1 MVSLMEK
8 YINGLLVKTSGNS
21 KNQPIIFIHGFP
33 FDHSMWDKQLKELG
47 KDYFCIS
54 YDIRGLGRSYVGDGQ
69 YTMEAFKDDLFF
81 LMEEFKIEKAIL
93 CGLSMGGYIALRAVE
108 FDQSRFTALI
118 LCDTKAEADNDNAK
132 LNRSG
137 AINKIN
143 TEGLE
148 SFVKGFIPPLF
159 SEEAPKENKNVYDS
173 TIEKAINYN
182 PLGVKG
188 SLFAMMSRTDTTP
201 FLKKIKIPTLL
212 LVGAQDKLTTP
223 QIMRDILKKIKDSEF
238 GIAPR
243 AGHMAPLEN
252 PGFINDMIRGFLKRR
267 L

>member
-1 MVSLMEK
+1 MEK

-21 KNQPIIFIHGFP
+21 KNQPIIFVHGFP
-33 FDHSMWDKQLKELG
+33 FDHSMWDKQLKELS
-47 KDYFCIS
+47 KEYYCIS

-69 YTMEAFKDDLFF
+69 YTMEAFKDDLFT
-81 LMEEFKIEKAIL
+81 LMAELNIEKTVL

-108 FDQSRFTALI
+108 FDEQRFNALI
-118 LCDTKAEADNDNAK
+118 LCDTKSEADSDAVK

-148 SFVKGFIPPLF
+148 SFVNGFVPPLF
-159 SEEAPKENKNVYDS
+159 AEEAPKENKSVYES
-173 TIEKAINYN
+173 TIEKARNN
-182 PLGVKG
+182 NALGVKG

-201 FLKKIKIPTLL
+201 FLKRIKIPTLL

-223 QIMRDILKKIKDSEF
+223 QVMRALSEKIKESEF

-252 PGFINDMIRGFLKRR
+252 PGFVNDMISGFLKRR